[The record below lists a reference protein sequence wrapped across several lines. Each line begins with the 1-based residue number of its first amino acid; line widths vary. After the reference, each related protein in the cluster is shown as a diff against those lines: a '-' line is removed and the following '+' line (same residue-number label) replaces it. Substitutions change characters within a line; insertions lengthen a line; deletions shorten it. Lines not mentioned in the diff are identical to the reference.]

1 MPPASQAPGRP
12 PTESHAP
19 RPLAPG
25 RVLIDRYRLVRPLAS
40 GGMATVWEGHDEILA
55 RDVAVKAPHPHLA
68 ADPVFSQRF
77 RREAVAAARLSHPNI
92 VATYDTGTDG
102 AVPFIVME
110 LVRGRTLKQA
120 LAEGGAQP
128 IDVAVGIAIQVADAL
143 DAAHRAGLIHRDVKP
158 ANILLL
164 ENRPTG
170 PSGRASGD
178 YGPSGRAS
186 GDGGPSGPRLTEQR
200 MPVGMPTVKVA
211 DFGVARLYGL
221 VADGTDDTDDLTGTG
236 TVVGTARYLAPEQV
250 EGGPL
255 DARTDVYALGVVLY
269 EQLCGQPPFQRPTDL
284 ATAMAHVHDSPV
296 PPGRLRPG
304 LPSELEAIVLACLA
318 KSPGGRPPSAGDL
331 GSALRGVSLYV
342 GDRAAGPGGP
352 AVPAEGGA
360 GLEAPASTIAG
371 PLGSAPDRTALL
383 PTPQPTEPGFAPGSQ
398 IGRGGVPVAPVPPR
412 RRAHRS
418 RAPFVI
424 VVSVVIAALIT
435 ALVVLALLGGGS
447 NHPPSRPGEANPSAA
462 TPVSITAA
470 RSFDPEGD
478 GTEGD
483 ARAKLV
489 FDGVAATV
497 WSTDQYK
504 GPAFGHL
511 KSGVG
516 VYVRLDR
523 AAAVHTVEVQSPTQG
538 WSASVYVA
546 SQPAPALDGWG
557 PPLASQHGID
567 GDASFAVK
575 GTGEY
580 VLVWITDPGPADKAE
595 IGEVHV
601 S

>member
-1 MPPASQAPGRP
+1 
-12 PTESHAP
+12 
-19 RPLAPG
+19 
-25 RVLIDRYRLVRPLAS
+25 VLIDRYRLIRPVAS

-102 AVPFIVME
+102 DMPFIVME

-120 LAEGGAQP
+120 LADGGAQP
-128 IDVAVGIAIQVADAL
+128 VAVAVGIAVQVADAL

-164 ENRPTG
+164 EHRPPG
-170 PSGRASGD
+170 P
-178 YGPSGRAS
+178 
-186 GDGGPSGPRLTEQR
+186 GGPLSGQLDPGGLWSGPIRPGGPL
-200 MPVGMPTVKVA
+200 PTVKVA

-221 VADGTDDTDDLTGTG
+221 VADDTDDLTGTG

-250 EGGPL
+250 EGGAL

-284 ATAMAHVHDSPV
+284 ATAMAHVHDAPV
-296 PPGRLRPG
+296 PPGRMCPG
-304 LPSELEAIVLACLA
+304 LRTGLEAIVLACLA
-318 KSPGGRPPSAGDL
+318 KSPADRPPSARDL
-331 GSALRGVSLYV
+331 ATALRSFSPEV
-342 GDRAAGPGGP
+342 GDGPAGPEPRADGGH
-352 AVPAEGGA
+352 GA
-360 GLEAPASTIAG
+360 ALAAPTIAG
-371 PLGSAPDRTALL
+371 PLGPAPDRTAVL
-383 PTPQPTEPGFAPGSQ
+383 PTPPPPGPQYPPHGQ
-398 IGRGGVPVAPVPPR
+398 VGPGGVPVAAGPPP

-424 VVSVVIAALIT
+424 VVTVVIAALVT
-435 ALVVLALLGGGS
+435 ALVVLALLDSGS
-447 NHPPSRPGEANPSAA
+447 GRSPARPGEANNPSPA

-483 ARAKLV
+483 ARARLV
-489 FDGVAATV
+489 FDGDPATL
-497 WSTDQYK
+497 WSTDQYR

-516 VYVRLDR
+516 IYVRLDH
-523 AAAVHTVEVQSPTQG
+523 ATAVHTVEVQSPTQG
-538 WSASVYVA
+538 WSASIYVA
-546 SQPAPALDGWG
+546 GQPAPTLTGWG
-557 PPLASQHGID
+557 QPVGSQHGVA
-567 GDASFAVK
+567 GSATFAVK
-575 GTGEY
+575 GTGQY
-580 VLVWITDPGPADKAE
+580 VLVWITDPGPADRAE
-595 IGEVHV
+595 IGEIRV